1 MRKYLV
7 LTAVVLLAACGSDEH
22 SDLRQELAA
31 LTKGLRGHVNPLP
44 QVKPYEPVPYSAE
57 DLVDPFRPD
66 RIIIAQPGK
75 GVGGAPGP
83 DLNRP
88 KEPLEAFPLESIQMV
103 GTITQSKET
112 YGLVKAGSNL
122 YRVKQGNYMGQNFG
136 VITSIDE
143 NEIKLTELV
152 QDGSGEWVQRSSALQ
167 LQEVSK
173 R

>member
-1 MRKYLV
+1 MRKHLILAAV
-7 LTAVVLLAACGSDEH
+7 LLLAACGSDEH
-22 SDLRQELAA
+22 SDLRQELAQ

-66 RIIIAQPGK
+66 RIIIAQSGK
-75 GVGGAPGP
+75 GVGGTPGP

-103 GTITQSKET
+103 GTITQGKET
-112 YGLVKAGSNL
+112 FGLVRAGTNL
-122 YRVKQGNYMGQNFG
+122 YRVKQGNYMGQSFG

-143 NEIKLTELV
+143 SEIKLTELV